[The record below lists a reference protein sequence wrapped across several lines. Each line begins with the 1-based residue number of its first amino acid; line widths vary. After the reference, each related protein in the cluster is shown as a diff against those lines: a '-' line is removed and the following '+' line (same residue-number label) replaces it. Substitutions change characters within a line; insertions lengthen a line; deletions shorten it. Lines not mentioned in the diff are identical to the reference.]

1 MKPFNKFTRSL
12 LGMLCLFSV
21 GAASA
26 ADMNPCAAHNPCAMK
41 SNPCVASNPCATKSG
56 RIDPA
61 AVKRPAGTHLAKG
74 KHDELVKEGE
84 VLWNDTKLSSN
95 GMSCNTCHQNHN
107 TFSANFAKPY
117 PHKVDMV
124 KERAGIKGEV
134 HLDEMVQF
142 CMLAPMASK
151 PFPWD
156 SRELA
161 ALTAYTAEVQKT
173 FKPSGS
179 VKKPANPCG
188 AMKNPCAMKGNPCAK
203 SH

>member
-1 MKPFNKFTRSL
+1 MKLSEKYTQLL
-12 LGMLCLFSV
+12 LGMLCLFSAGV
-21 GAASA
+21 ASA
-26 ADMNPCAAHNPCAMK
+26 AGMNPCALPNPCAMK
-41 SNPCVASNPCATKSG
+41 NPCAAKVN
-56 RIDPA
+56 RFDIDA
-61 AVKRPAGTHLAKG
+61 TRVLRPAGTRLAAG
-74 KHDELVKEGE
+74 NHNQLVKEGE

-95 GMSCNTCHQNHN
+95 GFSCNTCHENHN

-117 PHKVDMV
+117 PHKVAMV
-124 KERAGIKGEV
+124 KERAGISKV

-142 CMLAPMASK
+142 CMLAPMAAK

-173 FKPSGS
+173 YKPGGATR
-179 VKKPANPCG
+179 KPQNPCG

>member
-1 MKPFNKFTRSL
+1 MKLSKKYTQSL

-21 GAASA
+21 GTASA
-26 ADMNPCAAHNPCAMK
+26 GGMNPCAANNPCAAK
-41 SNPCVASNPCATKSG
+41 SD

-61 AVKRPAGTHLAKG
+61 AVTRPSGMRLANG
-74 KHDELVKEGE
+74 KHDNLVKEGE

-95 GMSCNTCHQNHN
+95 GMSCNTCHQSHN

-117 PHKVDMV
+117 PHKVSMV
-124 KERAGIKGEV
+124 KARAGISKV

-161 ALTAYTAEVQKT
+161 ALTAYTAEMQKT
-173 FKPSGS
+173 YKPSGS
-179 VKKPANPCG
+179 TKKPKNPCG
-188 AMKNPCAMKGNPCAK
+188 AMKNPCAMKGNPCAMR
-203 SH
+203 H